1 MRIKRENLI
10 QAIDE
15 LLSETNTTGAMIGGA
30 GPIKTPKA
38 FTGKGKKN
46 KSLAVIRKY
55 LTDFPRTFKHTKKL

>member
-38 FTGKGKKN
+38 FTGK
-46 KSLAVIRKY
+46 
-55 LTDFPRTFKHTKKL
+55 RTNH